1 MKAQIKLGHIFGIE
15 IGLHYSWVVIA
26 ALIIFSLAGYFREA
40 NPQWGSRTIWIS
52 AFIAGV
58 LFFLSILAHELAHSV
73 VARSRGLTVKS
84 ITLFALGGVAQIENE
99 ATEPNTEFWMG
110 IVGPISSVVI
120 GIIFL
125 AMALLL
131 GWTPMAATDT
141 PSLAILVWLGYINIS
156 LAIFNMIPGF
166 PMDGGRVLRAVIW
179 WVTGSADRSTMA
191 AARAGQI
198 IAAGLIVFGIILL
211 FTGGGFGGL
220 WLALIGLFLHDA
232 AKASYG
238 QLEINELLRGAE
250 VSAAMTRDCPT
261 VDGQTNLQTF
271 AEEFLLRTGHR
282 FFIVVE
288 NGLVTGIITPHEVKT
303 VEKTRWPYKLVSD
316 VMRPL
321 NQLRTVNPGTSMT
334 EVLETMTRNDV
345 NQLPVMSR
353 GHLEGIIS
361 RGNVL
366 EYLQTHMEL
375 NR

>member
-1 MKAQIKLGHIFGIE
+1 MKAQIKLGRIFGIE

-58 LFFLSILAHELAHSV
+58 LFFLSIVVHELAHSV

-120 GIIFL
+120 GVIFL
-125 AMALLL
+125 AMALLF

-191 AARAGQI
+191 AARAGQL
-198 IAAGLIVFGIILL
+198 IAVGLIVFGIILL

-238 QLEINELLRGAE
+238 QVEINELLRGAE
-250 VSAAMTRDCPT
+250 VSDAMTRDCPT

-271 AEEFLLRTGHR
+271 ADEFLLRTGQR
-282 FFIVVE
+282 FFIVAE
-288 NGLVTGIITPHEVKT
+288 NGLITGIITPHEVKT

-321 NQLRTVNPGTSMT
+321 NQLRTVSPGTSMT
-334 EVLETMTRNDV
+334 EVLETMTRDDV

-353 GHLEGIIS
+353 GRLEGIIS